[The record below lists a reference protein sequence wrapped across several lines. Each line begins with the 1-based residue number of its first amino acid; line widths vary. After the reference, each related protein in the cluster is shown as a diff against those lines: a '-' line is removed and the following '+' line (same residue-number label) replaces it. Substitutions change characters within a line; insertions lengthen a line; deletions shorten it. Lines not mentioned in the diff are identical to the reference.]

1 MSDNGVE
8 KITSRIIDE
17 AEAQAAEI
25 RKASD
30 EQKQAAL
37 AEAGERAEKIV
48 ADAKEKGGADKVRV
62 VARRQAVADIDG
74 RNAVL
79 KRKQELINRAFD
91 EALEKITSLD
101 RSEYLDFL
109 VNTAKAAASD
119 GGEVILN
126 KKDAGELGRTL
137 VDTLNR
143 EISGGKFTL
152 SEETRDIR
160 AGLFI
165 RSGKVYYDGS
175 VESMLRDSRS
185 SLAAEAAGILF
196 R

>member
-30 EQKQAAL
+30 EQKQTAL

-109 VNTAKAAASD
+109 VNTAKAAAS

>member
-62 VARRQAVADIDG
+62 VARRQVVADIDG